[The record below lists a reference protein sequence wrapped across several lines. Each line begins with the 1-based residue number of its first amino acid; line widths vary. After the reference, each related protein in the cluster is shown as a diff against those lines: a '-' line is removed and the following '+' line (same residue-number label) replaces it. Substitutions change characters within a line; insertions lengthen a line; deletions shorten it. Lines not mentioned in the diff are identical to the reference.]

1 MSHKSKDVY
10 NGSTFRYS
18 VIAVDEHAQQPPQ
31 NAGAVKQGDF
41 GRYLSIPGAGK
52 NRNFLKSYSTF
63 FNFRRFVVI
72 DFDFH

>member
-18 VIAVDEHAQQPPQ
+18 VIAVDEHAQQAPQ

-52 NRNFLKSYSTF
+52 NRNFLKSFSSF
-63 FNFRRFVVI
+63 FNFAVLLFSTLI
-72 DFDFH
+72 FH